1 MRGMSSVGS
10 ARLAVGLVLALSLGA
25 GGGARAASLEPG
37 PAQPSPSATAAPGPS
52 PDASAAPAAITLRA
66 VSLEG
71 EPFAMRDGDD
81 ATGYSIELWD
91 EIALRAGIDTELT
104 WVDDVDDLLEAVRSG
119 AADVGVGPV
128 SMTPERERD
137 LDFTYAYSTGG
148 LGIMV
153 ASAGVGPVEAFID
166 TVFRPG
172 WLLLGGVL
180 AVLIIAVGVLIW
192 LVRRGREEWPTD
204 ARTAFHEGAWRSA
217 RVFLNSS
224 FGEHEPRSGFGR
236 LVAILWIVAGIVFT
250 SLFTAA
256 VTSTATV
263 SRLQSSISGPGDLAG
278 KRILSLPGTTSA
290 DWLTERG
297 LAWRRV
303 DYLES
308 AYQDLLDGKA
318 DAIVFDQLTLRYDA
332 TVQGGGRLA
341 VVGPAFELDPYGFAL
356 TQDGAY
362 REAIDTALLSMI
374 HDGSLDALHT
384 IWFGATT

>member
-1 MRGMSSVGS
+1 MRSSAS
-10 ARLAVGLVLALSLGA
+10 ARLAAAIVVVLAIGV
-25 GGGARAASLEPG
+25 GGDARAAVPDPS
-37 PAQPSPSATAAPGPS
+37 PAQPSPSTSGAPGAS

-71 EPFAMRDGDD
+71 EPFAMRDGTDPS
-81 ATGYSIELWD
+81 GYSIEIWD
-91 EIALRAGIDTELT
+91 EIALRAGFDTELT

-119 AADVGVGPV
+119 QADVGVGPV

-153 ASAGVGPVEAFID
+153 SNAGAGPVEAFID

-172 WLLLGGVL
+172 WLLLGGAL
-180 AVLIIAVGVLIW
+180 ALLIIGVGVLIW
-192 LVRRGREEWPTD
+192 VVRRGREEWPTD

-236 LVAILWIVAGIVFT
+236 LVAIVWIVAGIIFT

-263 SRLQSSISGPGDLAG
+263 SRLQSSISGPGDLSG

-303 DYLES
+303 DSLEE
-308 AYQDLLDGKA
+308 AYQELLEAKA

-356 TQDGAY
+356 TQDGPY

-374 HDGSLDALHT
+374 HDGSLDELHT